1 MAQQSRHGGGSMSR
15 VEGLS
20 PEWLAA
26 PASKLQAPN
35 AHHSLVS
42 GAQPE
47 MGYST
52 NTGSYKAFGRWAGR
66 FGRVRGNGCVHT
78 EVATVAAD
86 IRAAPGAE
94 ESSGENALRWEPVF
108 GTAEGAVVDQVRR
121 LAQAEFREDA
131 LEIVEAGG
139 MWEALA
145 LMQADAVVGFVVFGV
160 LDGEM
165 SLRYLAVS
173 PEHRG
178 RGHGRRLVDIVRER
192 CVVRGVRQIGLYG
205 NREAVSFYRSLGFH
219 EVPDEEEGD
228 SEDDL
233 QVPMVCWV
241 ALGAEQALAKV
252 DEAAE
257 ELELPG

>member
-1 MAQQSRHGGGSMSR
+1 MSR
-15 VEGLS
+15 IERVS
-20 PEWLAA
+20 PQWLAA
-26 PASKLQAPN
+26 AASKLQEPI
-35 AHHSLVS
+35 AHHSVLS
-42 GAQPE
+42 GAQSE
-47 MGYST
+47 TVLSAIARSCKGFRKWTCKDGNRRGDDYIKT
-52 NTGSYKAFGRWAGR
+52 EADTGVG
-66 FGRVRGNGCVHT
+66 
-78 EVATVAAD
+78 D
-86 IRAAPGAE
+86 ILSAPGIE
-94 ESSGENALRWEPVF
+94 HPSVENVLRWEPVF

-145 LMQADAVVGFVVFGV
+145 LMQADSVVGFVVFGV
-160 LDGEM
+160 FDGEM

-205 NREAVSFYRSLGFH
+205 NRETVSFYRSLGFH

-241 ALGAEQALAKV
+241 ALGPEQALAKV

-257 ELELPG
+257 ELEWPG